1 MLEDD
6 YTLEDCEIEN
16 EAVLRI
22 EIKGRAGI
30 KFNSM
35 EKKIIGK
42 GEGILTVI
50 TDLNKHTFLFDGV
63 NLKGT
68 CEEPD
73 CAIKSIL
80 QNF

>member
-1 MLEDD
+1 MAAI
-6 YTLEDCEIEN
+6 YGPRTPF
-16 EAVLRI
+16 
-22 EIKGRAGI
+22 

-42 GEGILTVI
+42 GVPTKM

-63 NLKGT
+63 NLRGT
-68 CEEPD
+68 CEESD

>member
-6 YTLEDCEIEN
+6 YTLEECEIEN

-22 EIKGRAGI
+22 EIKGRGTF
-30 KFNSM
+30 KFNNLK
-35 EKKIIGK
+35 KKITGK
-42 GEGILTVI
+42 GVI
-50 TDLNKHTFLFDGV
+50 TKMTDLNKHTFLFDGV

>member
-6 YTLEDCEIEN
+6 YTLEECEIEN

-42 GEGILTVI
+42 GVPTKM

-63 NLKGT
+63 NLRGT
-68 CEEPD
+68 CEESD